1 MMIQIIA
8 LIVDLAIALAVGL
21 SALTRPRTPASLSL
35 MLLAIFIAI
44 WSLCD
49 ILIPG
54 PALASVLPLLV
65 AAVYLVSM
73 LAASAQFTYVVWQSN
88 REHWVHHLPIA
99 ALMVM
104 PVLTQVL
111 FWVKPWHDALFG
123 IGEPQTTTLLFLGS
137 VWGKVT
143 AVYIFSLTG
152 AGVLLLWNT
161 YLERPRS
168 LFMPFGVVLVGALLP
183 SIAATLDFAGVAPL
197 PRTELLPI
205 GFTLACLAYTYYFFQ
220 RHAEVVASI
229 DRNAVVE
236 GMDDGW
242 MVLDNQNVIVDMNSA
257 AERMAGLPRAQAL
270 GQPVTTMLGS
280 LPNLAQTFDRSQEL
294 EMKRSIKSQ
303 DGWKYLNIRISP
315 LTDHA
320 RKPFGRLAL
329 WHDVTERKMT
339 DDARQ
344 RARDEM
350 LVLLNAISSAAS
362 NVVDLDDFLSES
374 IYHIIYPFRSQV
386 VAFFL
391 LDDKDEKK
399 PEPMLMR
406 SAYLGLPLKA
416 AEELAAVP
424 ASAPLFSSVLADR
437 EPLQVDDVDTDT
449 RVPEPLR
456 GMGLA
461 CLLLIPLINQSGEEA
476 QVLGCIC
483 LARKDKPVYSDD
495 ETVRLAMISD
505 QIAAL
510 IDSDRRRKL
519 AITSTERKRLMRDLH
534 DSVSQKLYGLVTTTE
549 AAQAAIEA
557 GSEVN
562 PSEVLARIGE
572 NARQAVKE
580 MRLFLFQMQPIDM
593 EKDGLISLLHH
604 RLAAVEGRADIK
616 ARLRADLADDEV
628 ALSKETE
635 VVLYYIAQEAL
646 NNVLRHAAAQSI
658 SVTLKQGRR
667 NVILE
672 ILDDGCGF
680 DPRKV
685 ERGGLGL
692 INMRERVAQIHGKLQ
707 IMSKPE
713 EGTKIVITV
722 PKDPS
727 VKPVRH
733 RR

>member
-1 MMIQIIA
+1 MDIQIIA
-8 LIVDLAIALAVGL
+8 LIIDLVIALSVTQ
-21 SALTRPRTPASLSL
+21 STLTRPKMPAGRSLA
-35 MLLAIFIAI
+35 LLAVFAALWSACDALIRRPAPVQWMPLVIA
-44 WSLCD
+44 
-49 ILIPG
+49 
-54 PALASVLPLLV
+54 ALYLV
-65 AAVYLVSM
+65 AT

-88 REHWVHHLPIA
+88 REHWVHRLPLVLLA
-99 ALMVM
+99 VV
-104 PVLTQVL
+104 PVLIQIL
-111 FWVKPWHDALFG
+111 FWIQPVHNALFG
-123 IGEPQTTTLLFLGS
+123 SPEPQSSTAAFLGS
-137 VWGKVT
+137 PGGRVI
-143 AVYIFSLTG
+143 AIYLFSLMSAG
-152 AGVLLLWNT
+152 ALLLWNT
-161 YLERPRS
+161 FLERPRS
-168 LFMPFGVVLVGALLP
+168 LAMPFGAVLLGAILP
-183 SIAATLDFAGVAPL
+183 SIAAIVDFAGMSSHMGTAWLPL
-197 PRTELLPI
+197 GI
-205 GFTLACLAYTYYFFQ
+205 TLSCIAYAYYFF
-220 RHAEVVASI
+220 RPGAAVVPSI

-242 MVLDNQNVIVDMNSA
+242 MVLDRQNVVVDMNAA
-257 AERMAGLPRAQAL
+257 AERMTGLSRAQAM
-270 GQPVTTMLGS
+270 GQPVTSMLGN
-280 LPNLAQTFDRSQEL
+280 LPNLAQSFDSSQEL
-294 EMKRSIKSQ
+294 EMKRSIKSE
-303 DGWKYLNIRISP
+303 DTWKYLNIRLSP
-315 LTDHA
+315 LRD
-320 RKPFGRLAL
+320 REQKLFGRLTL
-329 WHDVTERKMT
+329 WHDVTERKLT
-339 DDARQ
+339 EDARQ

-391 LDDKDEKK
+391 LDEKSEK
-399 PEPMLMR
+399 QQEPNLVR
-406 SAYLGLPLKA
+406 SAHLGLSAQA
-416 AEELAAVP
+416 ATDLASVP
-424 ASAPLFSSVLADR
+424 ASTPLFATVLTER
-437 EPLQVDDVDTDT
+437 EPLQVEDIDNDP
-449 RVPEPLR
+449 RVPAALKA
-456 GMGLA
+456 MGLA
-461 CLLLIPLINQSGEEA
+461 CLLIIPLINQSGEEA
-476 QVLGCIC
+476 QALGCMC
-483 LARKDKPVYSDD
+483 LARKEKPVFSVD
-495 ETVRLAMISD
+495 ESVRLTMISD

-562 PSEVLARIGE
+562 PSEILARIGE

-628 ALSKETE
+628 ALSKETQ
-635 VVLYYIAQEAL
+635 VVLYYVAQEAL
-646 NNVLRHAAAQSI
+646 NNVLRHAAAKSI

-672 ILDDGCGF
+672 IVDDGCGF

-692 INMRERVAQIHGKLQ
+692 TNMRERTAQIAGKLQ
-707 IMSKPE
+707 IVSKTE
-713 EGTKIVITV
+713 GGTKIVITV
-722 PKDPS
+722 PRDPS

>member
-1 MMIQIIA
+1 MNIQIIV
-8 LIVDLAIALAVGL
+8 LIIDLAIALAVNL
-21 SALTRPRTPASLSL
+21 AALRKPRTPAGLSL
-35 MLLAIFIAI
+35 GLMALFVAV

-49 ILIPG
+49 LLAQQS
-54 PALASVLPLLV
+54 ALPVLLPSL
-65 AAVYLVSM
+65 AATIYLVST

-88 REHWVHHLPIA
+88 REHWIHRLPLGLLAI
-99 ALMVM
+99 L
-104 PVLTQVL
+104 PVVTQIL
-111 FWVKPWHDALFG
+111 FWVRPTHDALFG
-123 IGEPQTTTLLFLGS
+123 SAEPQTAIALFLVS
-137 VWGKVT
+137 TWGKVV
-143 AVYIFSLTG
+143 AIYIFALMG

-161 YLERPRS
+161 FLERPRS
-168 LFMPFGVVLVGALLP
+168 VFVPFGAVLLGSLLP
-183 SIAATLDFAGVAPL
+183 SAAAAVEFTGFSPLAPV
-197 PRTELLPI
+197 ELLPI
-205 GFTLACLAYTYYFFQ
+205 GFTLACMAYTYYFFQ
-220 RHAEVVASI
+220 PGAEVVASI

-242 MVLDNQNVIVDMNSA
+242 MVLDARNTVVDMNSA
-257 AERMAGLPRAQAL
+257 AERMAGLPRAQVL
-270 GQPVTTMLGS
+270 GQPVTAVLGS
-280 LPNLAQTFDRSQEL
+280 LPNLGQTFDRSQEL

-303 DGWKYLNIRISP
+303 DVWKYLNIRISP
-315 LTDHA
+315 LRDRDHQ
-320 RKPFGRLAL
+320 PFGRLAL
-329 WHDVTERKMT
+329 WHDVTERKLT
-339 DDARQ
+339 EDARQ

-391 LDDKDEKK
+391 LDEKNEK
-399 PEPMLMR
+399 TQEQELVR
-406 SAYLGLPLKA
+406 SAYLGLSAEGA
-416 AEELAAVP
+416 AELASLAA
-424 ASAPLFSSVLADR
+424 SSPLFASVLESR
-437 EPLQVDDVDTDT
+437 EPLQVEDVDTDS
-449 RVPEPLR
+449 RVPPALK

-461 CLLLIPLINQSGEEA
+461 CLLIIPLINQSGEDA
-476 QVLGCIC
+476 QVLGCLC
-483 LARKDKPVYSDD
+483 LARKDKPAFSMD
-495 ETVRLAMISD
+495 ETVRLSMISD

-519 AITSTERKRLMRDLH
+519 AITSSERKRLMRDLH

-562 PSEVLARIGE
+562 PSEILARIGE

-628 ALSKETE
+628 ALSKQTE

-646 NNVLRHAAAQSI
+646 NNILRHASAQSI

-672 ILDDGCGF
+672 IVDDGCGF

-692 INMRERVAQIHGKLQ
+692 INMRERTAQIHGKLQ
-707 IMSKPE
+707 IIAKPDQ
-713 EGTKIVITV
+713 GTKIVITV

-727 VKPVRH
+727 VKLVRH